1 MYWEK
6 YEKKLGRRR
15 DECSTRHDVFPS
27 SSRYIGEQSYCRL
40 DIDFDDV
47 GCIQS
52 HVPAHAVYTSN
63 IRGVK

>member
-1 MYWEK
+1 MKRSWAVVVT
-6 YEKKLGRRR
+6 
-15 DECSTRHDVFPS
+15 SAVHVTMFFPAAAG
-27 SSRYIGEQSYCRL
+27 YIGEQSYCRL